1 MPGDYSRRLFRKN
14 KHYSGV
20 LMQQGR
26 VQLDADW
33 NEQLD
38 LQLYRTDTEAIDVIG
53 SCGVPRKNG
62 GFLIGSGSGG
72 QDLTISAGRI
82 YVDGLLCELE
92 QASTYTTQP
101 YLPNPDLTSVITSP
115 PTSPPGP
122 TRRLSVPDGHYVIYL
137 DAWQQERTAL
147 DDQLIREVALGGP
160 DTTTR
165 LQNVWQVKL
174 QRVAVTSPPTSPPGG
189 FVCKTAF
196 PEFQQLTAAST
207 GTLNAR
213 TSPPKPEDD
222 PCLLPPTSGY
232 SGLENLLYRI
242 EIQNGGTL
250 TVAGGPVTFK
260 WSRDNASVET
270 SVVSIS
276 TDLVT
281 VKDTGKDELLS
292 FANNQWVEVVDEE
305 STLKATPR
313 PLVQTDS
320 VPTAHEINFKTSL
333 QSFASLIPGLKLRRW
348 DQSGSADENGLPATP
363 NVWLDIEAGVQ
374 VQFSPGTYRSG
385 DYWLIPARTITREIE
400 WPPFKIPNT
409 QPIPQPPRGVR
420 HHFCRLALLEVNN
433 GLLQLKDCRPT
444 FPPLTELLNFFHVG
458 GTGQEGA
465 PSATLPCPLEVGVT
479 NGHLPVSGARVRF
492 AAGPGAGVLH
502 ATTGSGLAVIVET
515 DQDGVAQCVW
525 ELGAAQQRP
534 VCLQVE
540 ATLLDDQGQ
549 PLAPA
554 LHFNASH
561 TAGVAAE
568 PGIVVRRIIATA
580 DNEPLENDQL
590 VPVSRLRGGIMIVC
604 DQAIAPNAGGGSPPP
619 PSILP
624 DSAIAGKPTCYVTLD
639 LPYPIGGD
647 VGFWD
652 FTGIFGFQ
660 PLILGGQVS
669 IKEQAMV
676 WIPST
681 VANDWLQRIL
691 FNRLLGRQITDRVL
705 AHLTIKGNFI
715 FARGNP
721 NLNLDGDVFGRPT
734 AADRIDLDLPSG
746 DNRRGGDLNMW
757 FWLTPPEAP
766 IGLASLVLNPTAVI
780 AGNPSQ
786 GTITLNRAAP
796 TGGAVISILSS
807 NTGMATVPTAITVPA
822 GATST
827 TFPIQTIPGG
837 AGQVTITANFGGAS
851 LPAQLTLVRLV
862 SLTVAPTQVGGGDQP
877 TGTVNLSGVAPPGGA
892 VVNLSVPAPLSVPPA
907 VTVPPGKVN
916 ASFVVRTVVGANGGF
931 DIRGSLNGVEVSA
944 RLLVITIG

>member
-38 LQLYRTDTEAIDVIG
+38 LQLYRTETEAIDVIG
-53 SCGVPRKNG
+53 RCGVPRKNG

-189 FVCKTAF
+189 FVCKTSF
-196 PEFQQLTAAST
+196 PEFQQITAPST

-232 SGLENLLYRI
+232 SGLENQLYRV

-250 TVAGGPVTFK
+250 TGAGGPVTFK

-270 SVVSIS
+270 SVVTIS

-313 PLVQTDS
+313 PLVQIDS
-320 VPTAHEINFKTSL
+320 VDPTAHEINFKTSL

-348 DQSGSADENGLPATP
+348 DQSGSADQNGLPATP
-363 NVWLDIEAGVQ
+363 GVWLDIEAGVQ
-374 VQFSPGTYRSG
+374 VQFAPGTYRSG

-409 QPIPQPPRGVR
+409 APVAQPPRGVR
-420 HHFCRLALLEVNN
+420 HHFCRLALLEVNR
-433 GLLQLKDCRPT
+433 GALTLQDCRNT
-444 FPPLTELLNFFHVG
+444 FPPLTELLDFFYVG
-458 GTGQEGA
+458 GTGQEGVA
-465 PSATLPCPLEVGVT
+465 GTRLPCPLEVGVT
-479 NGHLPVSGARVRF
+479 NGHLPIAGARVRF
-492 AAGPGAGVLH
+492 TAIAGAGVLH
-502 ATTGSGLAVIVET
+502 SDTGDGPTVIVQT
-515 DQDGVAQCVW
+515 GADGVARCVW
-525 ELGAAQQRP
+525 ELGTAQQRGQ
-534 VCLQVE
+534 CLQVE
-540 ATLLDDQGQ
+540 AALFDENGQ
-549 PLAPA
+549 PFAPA
-554 LHFNASH
+554 LHFNASFG
-561 TAGVAAE
+561 TGAVEE
-568 PGIVVRRIIATA
+568 PGVKVQQIIATA
-580 DNEPLENDQL
+580 DQGPLRNDTL
-590 VPVSRLRGGIMIVC
+590 VPVGRLQKGITIVC
-604 DQAIAPNAGGGSPPP
+604 DQSLAPNSGGTFPVPP
-619 PSILP
+619 PSIFPP
-624 DSAIAGKPTCYVTLD
+624 DRAAAKPTCFVTLD

-647 VGFWD
+647 TGLWD
-652 FTGIFGFQ
+652 FTQIAGFQ
-660 PLILGGQVS
+660 PMILGGQVQ
-669 IKEQAMV
+669 IAERNLL
-676 WIPST
+676 WLPSNA
-681 VANDWLQRIL
+681 ANDFLRIVIPRLQQ
-691 FNRLLGRQITDRVL
+691 RQLADRVL

-715 FARGNP
+715 FARDNP
-721 NLNLDGDVFGRPT
+721 TVNLDGDTFGRPRGN
-734 AADRIDLDLPSG
+734 DRVDLDLPSG
-746 DNRRGGDLNMW
+746 DNRRGGDLEMW
-757 FWLTPPEAP
+757 FWLTDNPPTTP
-766 IGLASLVLNPTAVI
+766 GL
-780 AGNPSQ
+780 
-786 GTITLNRAAP
+786 
-796 TGGAVISILSS
+796 
-807 NTGMATVPTAITVPA
+807 
-822 GATST
+822 
-827 TFPIQTIPGG
+827 
-837 AGQVTITANFGGAS
+837 
-851 LPAQLTLVRLV
+851 
-862 SLTVAPTQVGGGDQP
+862 
-877 TGTVNLSGVAPPGGA
+877 NL
-892 VVNLSVPAPLSVPPA
+892 A
-907 VTVPPGKVN
+907 VTVIPGPLGGVGN
-916 ASFVVRTVVGANGGF
+916 TIQGTVLDANGA
-931 DIRGSLNGVEVSA
+931 IVASAVVS
-944 RLLVITIG
+944 ITGPNVQRNTTTNAQGQFTFRALQPGTFTVSVQVGQLSDQKTVTIP